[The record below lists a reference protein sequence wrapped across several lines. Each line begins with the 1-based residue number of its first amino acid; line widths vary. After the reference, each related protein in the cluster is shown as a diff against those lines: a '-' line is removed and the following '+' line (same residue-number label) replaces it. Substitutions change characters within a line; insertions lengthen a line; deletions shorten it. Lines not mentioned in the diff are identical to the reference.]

1 MSNLA
6 KGAVMELKKGDLLAE
21 GKTKKIWSVIGDDG
35 AVIVEQKDDITAFDD
50 PSFTK
55 KFGSKGRCANLTTCR
70 VFEMLKAAGIPV
82 AYLEQISPTEFMAEK
97 SDMIPLE
104 VVGRRYAYGSYLK
117 RHPQLAVNEGLPPV
131 RFHRLVVEF
140 FLKTSDGKLVDK
152 FGETVVE
159 GLDPKKG
166 EEDPLIEEPNSET
179 WDLYHPKKPNW
190 VSEAYLCKSIDNQMS
205 GYGGMKGIKTMEDTI
220 RKVFLVLEAAWAQ
233 LGCRFIDFKIEF
245 GINLKGEIVVADV
258 IDNDS
263 WRLRDADWNELSK
276 EAFRQG
282 ENLAV
287 VEEKYGLVA
296 SLVERFRVPR
306 QALVL
311 WRGSSSDS
319 LPISPELQAELS
331 RLGLSILD
339 EVLSGHKKT
348 RRCLDRL
355 EEILTQYPDGGA
367 ILPDVGRSNGLGPIL
382 ASHTSWPVVT
392 IPATL
397 KEFPPDIWSSVRMAS
412 DVPMATVWPDSNAIL
427 FAVNILAAKNP
438 LLYMWR
444 QIKIEELDK

>member
-1 MSNLA
+1 
-6 KGAVMELKKGDLLAE
+6 
-21 GKTKKIWSVIGDDG
+21 
-35 AVIVEQKDDITAFDD
+35 
-50 PSFTK
+50 
-55 KFGSKGRCANLTTCR
+55 
-70 VFEMLKAAGIPV
+70 
-82 AYLEQISPTEFMAEK
+82 
-97 SDMIPLE
+97 
-104 VVGRRYAYGSYLK
+104 
-117 RHPQLAVNEGLPPV
+117 
-131 RFHRLVVEF
+131 VEF
-140 FLKTSDGKLVDK
+140 FLKTSDGKLVNK

-166 EEDPLIEEPNSET
+166 EEDPLIEEPHSET
-179 WDLYHPKKPNW
+179 WDLYHAKKPQW
-190 VSEAYLCKSIDNQMS
+190 DSEAFLGWSLDNQMS
-205 GYGGMKGIKTMEDTI
+205 GYGGKKGIEVMDNIT
-220 RKVFLVLEAAWAQ
+220 RRVFLILEGAWQQ

-245 GINLKGEIVVADV
+245 GLNTKGEIVVSDV

-263 WRLRDADWNELSK
+263 WRLRDANWQELSK

-282 ENLAV
+282 EDLV
-287 VEEKYGLVA
+287 KVEEKYGLVA

-319 LPISPELQAELS
+319 LPISPEWQAELS

-355 EEILTQYPDGGA
+355 EEILTQYPDGGV
-367 ILPDVGRSNGLGPIL
+367 IVPKVGRSNGLAPIL
-382 ASHTSWPVVT
+382 ASHTSWLVVT

-397 KEFPPDIWSSVRMAS
+397 KEFPPDVWSSVVMPS
-412 DVPMATVWPDSNAIL
+412 DVPLATAWPDSNAIL

-444 QIKIEELDK
+444 QRQIEELEE